1 MKKLY
6 HKDKP
11 IAGLDISQTGVKA
24 MAIDTKKWAVLGYG
38 SIDLDPAKLQESI
51 NKGDD
56 YLAKGLDKLFRS
68 KFAGHLP
75 SNQIVLSVPTNRTYS
90 RTMNVPASTEASL
103 GEAVALE
110 SEQYIPIPSSELFID
125 YEIVDRSDKELT
137 VMMSGVP
144 KRLVESTVQACEKVG
159 LEVVM
164 VEPGISS
171 VARLITMTEQGNLPT
186 IIVDI
191 GAANTDIAIL
201 DRSIRVT
208 GGVAIGGN
216 SFTLDISK
224 KMKVSLENAHQLKV
238 LNGLSSGPKQAK
250 ITSALEP
257 SLEQI
262 TNEIQK
268 MIRYY
273 TERLGAERALEQ
285 IIIVGGGSN
294 VPGLGDY
301 FTDAM
306 VMPARVASPWQ
317 VLNFNSLPQPSRQ
330 YKPRYITAAGLACVN
345 PKEIWT

>member
-24 MAIDTKKWAVLGYG
+24 MAIDTKKWAVIGYG
-38 SIDLDPAKLQESI
+38 SIDLDPVKLQESI
-51 NKGDD
+51 AKDDD

-68 KFAGHLP
+68 KFSGHLP
-75 SNQIVLSVPTNRTYS
+75 SNQVVLSVPTNRTYS
-90 RTMNVPASTEASL
+90 RTMNIPLESEANL
-103 GEAVALE
+103 AEAVALE
-110 SEQYIPIPSSELFID
+110 SEQYIPIPSSELYID
-125 YEIVDRSDKELT
+125 YEVVDRSDKELT
-137 VMMSGVP
+137 VLISGVP
-144 KRLVESTVQACEKVG
+144 KRLVEATVKACEQVG

-164 VEPGISS
+164 VEPGISA
-171 VARLITMTEQGNLPT
+171 VARLITTTEEGHLPT

-191 GAANTDIAIL
+191 GAASTDIAIL
-201 DRSIRVT
+201 DKSIRVT
-208 GGVAIGGN
+208 GGVPVGGN
-216 SFTLDISK
+216 SFTIDISK

-238 LNGLSSGPKQAK
+238 LNGLSAGPKQTK

-262 TNEIQK
+262 VSESQK
-268 MIRYY
+268 MMRYY
-273 TERLGAERALEQ
+273 TERLGAERKLEQ
-285 IIIVGGGSN
+285 VIIVGGGSN

-345 PKEIWT
+345 PREIWL